1 MYILW
6 DGVELDKSKAAVQN
20 LQRMIW
26 GLESFRVFDI
36 TLASTLEILGKARL
50 DFDHA
55 TQEVRKRTF
64 ALQPQFF
71 NMLLTLQLGRR
82 ALEQTPA

>member
-36 TLASTLEILGKARL
+36 TLASTLEILHKTRL

-55 TQEVRKRTF
+55 TREVRKQTF
-64 ALQPQFF
+64 VLQP
-71 NMLLTLQLGRR
+71 
-82 ALEQTPA
+82 

>member
-26 GLESFRVFDI
+26 GLESFRVFD
-36 TLASTLEILGKARL
+36 AE
-50 DFDHA
+50 
-55 TQEVRKRTF
+55 QECSKH
-64 ALQPQFF
+64 P
-71 NMLLTLQLGRR
+71 R
-82 ALEQTPA
+82 AAG

>member
-36 TLASTLEILGKARL
+36 TLASALEILGKARL
-50 DFDHA
+50 DFDH
-55 TQEVRKRTF
+55 TTREVRKRTF
-64 ALQPQFF
+64 ALQPQF
-71 NMLLTLQLGRR
+71 LTCY
-82 ALEQTPA
+82 